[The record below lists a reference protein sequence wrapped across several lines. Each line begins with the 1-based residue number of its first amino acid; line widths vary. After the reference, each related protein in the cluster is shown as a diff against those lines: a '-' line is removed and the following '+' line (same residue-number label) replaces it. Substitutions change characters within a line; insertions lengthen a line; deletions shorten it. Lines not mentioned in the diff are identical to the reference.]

1 MASIQEYNE
10 HPPTIKRPPL
20 ERCPPLA
27 EILNKH
33 LGTYSR
39 KYSIL
44 GCFISITTADVLQ
57 TIVSFFFFYQVI
69 IADLKYMIITANSL
83 W

>member
-1 MASIQEYNE
+1 MASFQEYNE

-20 ERCPPLA
+20 DRCPPLA

-39 KYSIL
+39 KYSI
-44 GCFISITTADVLQ
+44 
-57 TIVSFFFFYQVI
+57 
-69 IADLKYMIITANSL
+69 
-83 W
+83 